1 MRITRD
7 TLLKIVRDTV
17 TQRTRSDRGILAIF
31 MHGSL
36 LEDEYLLGNTT
47 DLDLFIIHTDAV
59 PVQREIV
66 HLTDD
71 IHIDISHYLNRDF
84 RNTRMLRVHP
94 WIGPTLKDARILF
107 DPQHFL
113 DFTQASVRGQYDE
126 PDHVIERSRKQV
138 ASARQIWQS
147 LHELHSD
154 PSPKDI
160 LSYLRALENA
170 ANSIV
175 GVSGSPLTE
184 RRFLVRLPQRLEAAG
199 RPGLYPGLLGMLG
212 AQYVD
217 GETLKSWL
225 PLWQSA
231 YREVAATTTIEQ
243 IPARIHPLR
252 ESYYSHA
259 FEALMGGSQPLT
271 ALWPLLRSWTLAIT
285 TLVQP
290 GEHRANWQTGLERLN
305 LAGASFRERVAGLDA
320 YLDMVEETLDQ
331 WAVAN
336 GASET

>member
-17 TQRTRSDRGILAIF
+17 AQRTRSDRGILAIF

-36 LEDEYLLGNTT
+36 LEDEYLLGNAT
-47 DLDLFIIHTDAV
+47 DIDLFIIHMDAV
-59 PVQREIV
+59 AVQREVV

-84 RNTRMLRVHP
+84 RNTRQLRVHP

-113 DFTQASVRGQYDE
+113 DFTQASVRGQFDE
-126 PDHVIERSRKQV
+126 PDHVMERSRKQV

-147 LHELHSD
+147 LHDRRSD
-154 PSPKDI
+154 PAPKDI
-160 LSYLRALENA
+160 LSYLKALENA
-170 ANSIV
+170 ANSIA
-175 GVSGSPLTE
+175 GINGSPLTE
-184 RRFLVRLPQRLEAAG
+184 RRFLVRLPQRFEVVG
-199 RPGLYPGLLGMLG
+199 RPGLYPGLLGLLG
-212 AQYVD
+212 APNID
-217 GETLKSWL
+217 SDTLKSWV
-225 PLWQSA
+225 PAWQSA
-231 YREVAATTTIEQ
+231 YRAMGPTTASEQ

-252 ESYYSHA
+252 ETYYSHA
-259 FEALMGGSQPLT
+259 FDALIDSSQPLT
-271 ALWPLLRSWTLAIT
+271 ALWPLLRSWTLVIT
-285 TLVQP
+285 TLAHA
-290 GEHRANWQTGLERLN
+290 GEHQSTWQTCLERLN
-305 LAGASFRERVAGLDA
+305 LAGASFSERVAGLDA

-336 GASET
+336 GASEA